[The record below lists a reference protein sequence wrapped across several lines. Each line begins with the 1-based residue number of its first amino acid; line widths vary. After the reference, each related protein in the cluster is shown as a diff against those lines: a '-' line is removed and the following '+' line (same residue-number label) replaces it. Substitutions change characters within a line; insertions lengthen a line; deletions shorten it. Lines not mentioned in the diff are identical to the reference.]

1 MKFKKIIPLFL
12 SLAISACSFCGCGT
26 KAEGA
31 NSEKIKVVATVFPAY
46 DFARQVGGDNIE
58 LSLLLK
64 PGTESHTYEPSPQDI
79 LEIKSA
85 DLFIYTGGESD
96 VWIDGVL
103 SSLESDIK
111 TVEMADCVELLCPDH
126 EEEHDHD
133 AHDHDAH
140 EYDEH
145 VWTSPKNAMLISE
158 KIAEALI
165 EIDAQNKDEYKSA
178 QESFSDELK
187 ALDADFSE
195 VVSTAKR
202 KTLVFGDRFPLLYFA
217 HEYGLE
223 YFAAFPGCSSESE
236 PSAKTMAELTSK
248 VTELSIPVV
257 FYIEFS
263 TQKIAQ
269 AISEQTGCETALFH
283 SCHNVSLEDI
293 DKGATYISLMR
304 NNLELLQ
311 KALN

>member
-12 SLAISACSFCGCGT
+12 SLAISACSFCGCGA
-26 KAEGA
+26 KAEGG

-126 EEEHDHD
+126 EHDHE
-133 AHDHDAH
+133 HDHDAH

-195 VVSTAKR
+195 VVSTGKR

-217 HEYGLE
+217 HDYGLE

-236 PSAKTMAELTSK
+236 PSAKAMAELTSK

-304 NNLELLQ
+304 NNLELLK